1 MKGLFT
7 LIDKAEQI
15 KIFIY
20 QYFMFNSDRFADDI
34 RQYQYFLKN
43 CPRMTSDDIYKCLL
57 LQVQY
62 EVFNRVERELFSLLK
77 MANLLP

>member
-1 MKGLFT
+1 MLT
-7 LIDKAEQI
+7 DDVERM

-20 QYFMFNSDRFADDI
+20 QYFMFNEDRYADDLRI
-34 RQYQYFLKN
+34 HQNFIKN
-43 CPRMTSDDIYKCLL
+43 CPCLTSDDIYKCLL

-62 EVFNRVERELFSLLK
+62 EVFKRVERELFSLLK